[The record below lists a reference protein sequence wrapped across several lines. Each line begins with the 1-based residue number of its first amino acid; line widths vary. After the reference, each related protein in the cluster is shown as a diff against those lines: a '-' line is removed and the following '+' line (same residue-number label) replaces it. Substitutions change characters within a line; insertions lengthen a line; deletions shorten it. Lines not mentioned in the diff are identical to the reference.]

1 MRAFDG
7 DRGVTVN
14 TRVCGALDPGSI
26 PGDRPDMKKGED
38 YIGVTVSFL
47 CHDGAGNVVLS
58 KRGVNCRDEHGRWDC
73 GGGSI
78 EFGHT
83 AEETVR
89 KEIKEEYCAD
99 AIAIVFLGFRDVFRE
114 QNGKKTHWIS
124 LDYHVLVDKATV
136 ANGEPHKLDAVAWF
150 PLNSLPE
157 PMHSQWPA
165 FLKLYQ
171 ARL

>member
-1 MRAFDG
+1 
-7 DRGVTVN
+7 
-14 TRVCGALDPGSI
+14 
-26 PGDRPDMKKGED
+26 MKKGED
-38 YIGVTVSFL
+38 YIGVTVSYL

-89 KEIKEEYCAD
+89 KEVKEEYSAD
-99 AIAIVFLGFRDVFRE
+99 ALEIVFLGFRDVFRE

-124 LDYHVLVDKATV
+124 LDYKVLVDRSQVK
-136 ANGEPHKLDAVAWF
+136 NGEPHKFDEVRWF
-150 PLNSLPE
+150 PFSALPE
-157 PMHSQWPA
+157 PMHSQWPM
-165 FLKLYQ
+165 FVGQYRDTLGM
-171 ARL
+171 